1 MSETNTD
8 WIKPGA
14 LCNCLGEG
22 ADTLLIRTVENDRAS
37 VYKFKYGVD
46 LTLAEA
52 KEQWQTGFYCWE
64 SFHKLH
70 QKFLSNA
77 EKNFNLVDTIGEK
90 KLNSAIRRK
99 IKLVNVP
106 CPDDAEAMLFKY
118 FRIDEEQY
126 LDAGYGVYHG
136 AYLAEKILGADDDLA
151 LAIGKII
158 NHLYNNGL
166 DTMFSGHKYDTDKQ
180 VALFIESL
188 GIHEKVAEHF
198 AKTLNEWAETMYTQ
212 GIRKAMGGG

>member
-22 ADTLLIRTVENDRAS
+22 TDTLLIRTVENDRAS
-37 VYKFKYGVD
+37 VCKFKYGVN
-46 LTLAEA
+46 LTLTEA

-90 KLNSAIRRK
+90 KLNSAIRKK

-118 FRIDEEQY
+118 FHIDEEQY
-126 LDAGYGVYHG
+126 LDARYGVYHG
-136 AYLAEKILGADDDLA
+136 AYLAEKILGADDLA

-166 DTMFSGHKYDTDKQ
+166 STMFSGHKYDTDKQ
-180 VALFIESL
+180 VTLFIESL

-198 AKTLNEWAETMYTQ
+198 AKTLSEWEEAMYTQ
-212 GIRKAMGGG
+212 SVSKALGGG

>member
-1 MSETNTD
+1 M
-8 WIKPGA
+8 
-14 LCNCLGEG
+14 
-22 ADTLLIRTVENDRAS
+22 
-37 VYKFKYGVD
+37 
-46 LTLAEA
+46 
-52 KEQWQTGFYCWE
+52 
-64 SFHKLH
+64 
-70 QKFLSNA
+70 
-77 EKNFNLVDTIGEK
+77 
-90 KLNSAIRRK
+90 
-99 IKLVNVP
+99 P